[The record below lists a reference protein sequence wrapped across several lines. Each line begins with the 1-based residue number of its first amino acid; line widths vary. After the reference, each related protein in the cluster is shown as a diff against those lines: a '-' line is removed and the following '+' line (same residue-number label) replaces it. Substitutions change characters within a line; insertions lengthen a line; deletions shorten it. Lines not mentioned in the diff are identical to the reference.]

1 MNKIYT
7 NSQRG
12 GRDELFKGE
21 RLENFRKKYEYFTK
35 TLNIIRNENKNSRKL
50 DLINNSDF
58 CAYFNVKKLPHKFTF
73 KNLNSQ
79 YPNIVT
85 EFKSFIKTLNK
96 NKSLGTLIIAMPLF
110 IRFNEGLVMDMLFFN
125 LSQKENN
132 VYNVNVERFTSYKEI
147 DITKIDETLNKYFII
162 EFTDDNQNENE
173 MFTFLTTIKT
183 YKFDHETI
191 NIQLDDIQ
199 KSVIYS
205 LYGQYIRFETPRQ
218 NFESLFNNTIS
229 YTTEKDIIDFDTKI
243 NLLKDFGLETTKANI
258 NINRNIVKSI
268 LERPDKLTIQ
278 LLKSLNTTFDQIREA
293 YNDFDTNAIDIEE
306 VTLQIE
312 QLTQNIID
320 LYEEKKIFYND
331 LKKQREQLNKEIDN
345 LYTEFVEIKENIVF
359 GMDTIIQ
366 QRGLISEQLKKFKN
380 ISNNANFSGK
390 KKAIFDKI
398 EENLKKMITQQQQYD
413 NQINELNIKLTEKK
427 KKLNEKIKEVEQ
439 TKKELE
445 TSEQGLEAI
454 KKKLKHH
461 TNQNGGMS
469 NIISSIISKQKNKHS
484 KMKNI
489 NISDNKNKNI
499 HNIINKMVG
508 RKVNKQNFDNLPKS
522 NEISKNKKLIKL
534 MKTMIGGNK
543 KLSLPEKLNRDLKE
557 IVKQKNKQNH
567 NNKTKISKVIDEM
580 SPLIIQYSDNIQK
593 YGQLLTER
601 EHSKKSLQQSYI
613 LLRKFDTEFKESIQK
628 LDTQKQN
635 LINKIDKINQVIEK
649 LENDKKPKEVV
660 NKVKEHKEKLLLFL
674 RERGDYTQKVKML
687 NKSIKTKK
695 SYLDKAKNEVKN
707 QMNTLKKTGN
717 DLDLIKKE
725 LEAKTQMYGGSILNH
740 TIQILGIKKDKYLN
754 NLANPIENIIKGGK
768 LSNISKNHW
777 IYDEPNY
784 IFQNFTFDELKKIAV
799 EWGIKDIRKFKT
811 KKDLAVILKL
821 LLYSK
826 VNLIKNWNDLIFIAK
841 LFGINTYTIKKGD
854 IGKLTQLINKK
865 YKKIPINNNVQTGGG
880 IWSADVY
887 KFLIHNTTERPKE
900 KIIVH
905 INDTKDGFIKEL
917 KKHKESLGA
926 QWQMIGGPNIL
937 GRLEDEAIQ
946 AKAKSIDL
954 IKNNELNKS
963 YKSTPI
969 KLADLDIPFASRWE
983 NAIKHLWIK
992 GSYLNE
998 SKLDS
1003 STIHPQED
1011 YIKIGKEEEGSRLN
1025 IKSLITAIHQS
1036 NNSALAIQSAKIL
1049 ALIRDPE
1056 KKDDLE
1062 NISDILQKHLE
1073 QMANIKSKHLNP
1085 FIQNV
1090 KSQISNPDFEIYQ
1103 SLPFSDD
1110 INTFFDEVIQKKMR
1124 EAIDKFDP
1132 EKEYGVDIIIKT
1144 RDGLPPMEYKSGKN
1158 GGRVIGFNKNK
1169 DLNIYDPDATLQ
1181 NGDKISDTLY
1191 PEYNKKKVI
1200 RNFPLK
1206 NVSIK
1211 SYSIDLFSDAYKSEL
1226 DKIQMSGGA
1235 GVELSGVNS
1244 NSSNWLQPYF
1254 YRDNESLVSYK
1265 AKGVTSDDEEKLK
1278 EIKELKPDEFDFR
1291 SRGENLMNREELS
1304 ESLHLLGK
1312 LLIELNQTSKLKKKK
1327 NKIGLFNVLKD
1338 TEDFFIDRDSLQQYL
1353 IDLEE
1358 HIDGYNETD
1367 EKTKMSVLIHNIR
1380 TFYKGDSWSGVIK
1393 SQKMKLIEEIEKLA
1407 LKSKHVPALQ
1417 KEIARF
1423 IPLFKK
1429 SLLIQQKR
1437 LLDED
1442 KKIKTLDLSDVK
1454 GPTKSSILET
1464 FIKNIEFIV
1473 YKKNSDGTID
1483 STKFNF
1489 DQIPIDNSGQ
1499 REIRMFVNTIR
1510 TVLEQVL
1517 RDEGDIRLIDI
1528 IIQRLKLLLRI
1539 IDAIKYDRLKAI
1551 PDYIKTEF
1559 KSISSVHDVERVLD
1573 LIPETEV
1580 DENGKPRYYYSKDSS
1595 TRLARPSF
1603 IPPPFP
1609 NFPQNAQQEQPGIQ
1623 REPGDLR
1630 KLKNVQESKKFPQR
1644 GGIPLSGD
1652 LVLIIMPPLDR
1663 IPGSLGHIPGRI
1675 ENIHNFKQDYTDYQT
1690 EIDAQLRQLQP
1701 PVTWDNANIN
1711 QLHTAKD
1718 MAGID
1723 TDKSTGK
1730 PIEIIENLINKMII
1744 NLEMTKQDIM
1754 VRLYDLDLAD
1764 VTLNKGYDSSVTA
1777 YPIFEYINDDLGEIF
1792 DAIQRLEFWKD
1803 TPPNFLGSVTNPDMR
1818 ALHKDYETEAIPVAN
1833 RRPGGPTHDPT
1844 ISAPFQYPKIQT
1856 PPAPRRRKD
1865 IPPTSYANMLISA
1878 IGIGPKSTI
1887 GGALQKYDTMSLIIR
1902 NLDNKVKNV
1911 IGGSPDLTNEE
1922 MNIAESLTK
1931 IESNNLKERLEIL
1944 DDPEI
1949 YNVMKKDTPPLIN
1962 RRKNQLREIDFLRK
1976 NISDV
1981 NAKIGGDK
1989 KYEDNLIEQV
1999 NNMRGIVSNNLH
2011 GIVSTKEIS
2020 ETIYNIIRSK
2030 FKLPSYHQVSD
2041 LEFVLMI
2048 GHITKFENLWKKDT
2062 NIVGNYETYITSL
2075 LDGTLFSQDTS
2086 VSNASDYDIG
2096 KLDDEIFL
2104 EKYYTSLNNYIKKN
2118 KFNSFEDFLTT
2129 TYKEIFPKNSEN
2141 LNMTEYGTLWS
2152 KAMADIGKEWDKKM
2166 DQRKFTG
2173 ADRWISLTIDG
2184 PFTKI
2189 EKALLFSFITHAK
2202 ALLNQGKT
2210 KSMNKLDLNPKQK
2223 FNQFAQLIPLDTTAF
2238 MILTI
2243 DDNIDVNK
2251 PAVQIGGASS
2261 PFPEIKM
2268 PPASRLIDDRPGSF
2282 YLQKNLDHMRY
2293 LYIYDKKCRKQ
2304 VLKSKNPVYTHP
2316 LHIPHKDFQN
2326 VLDQGIGLRKTGK
2339 LNTVK
2344 LPIFSEKSQTLK
2356 KCAEYRLKN
2365 TKEKYNPNWTIWELQ
2380 KQSITE
2386 NKFIPLILWN
2396 KNDLNFI
2403 EKKVL
2408 GEIGKT
2414 KKEVQKYKYKALRDL
2429 IEIGDFKFPTMGH
2442 PIVDLDNNSKTT
2454 VIAPLASLAP
2464 LAPLTRYASDKE
2476 MPTDEELKN
2485 KPNALK
2491 AKREAIIARLGIN
2504 D

>member
-7 NSQRG
+7 NSQIG
-12 GRDELFKGE
+12 GTDELFKGE

-132 VYNVNVERFTSYKEI
+132 VYNVNVERFTSYKET
-147 DITKIDETLNKYFII
+147 DITKINETLDKYFIT
-162 EFTDDNQNENE
+162 EFTDNNENENE

-205 LYGQYIRFETPRQ
+205 LYCQYIRFETPRQ
-218 NFESLFNNTIS
+218 NFETLFNNTIS
-229 YTTEKDIIDFDTKI
+229 YTTEKNIIDFDTKI

-359 GMDTIIQ
+359 GMDTLIQ
-366 QRGLISEQLKKFKN
+366 HRGLISEQLKKVKK
-380 ISNNANFSGK
+380 ISENANFNGK

-413 NQINELNIKLTEKK
+413 NQINELNIKLTDKK
-427 KKLNEKIKEVEQ
+427 NQLNEKIKEVEQ

-454 KKKLKHH
+454 KKKLKYH

-469 NIISSIISKQKNKHS
+469 NIISSIINKQKNRHS

-499 HNIINKMVG
+499 HNIINKMIG
-508 RKVNKQNFDNLPKS
+508 RKVNKQNSDNLTKS
-522 NEISKNKKLIKL
+522 NEIIKNNKKLIKL

-557 IVKQKNKQNH
+557 IVEQKNKQNQ
-567 NNKTKISKVIDEM
+567 NNKTKISKVIDEI
-580 SPLIIQYSDNIQK
+580 SPLIIQYSENIKK
-593 YGQLLTER
+593 YGELLTER

-628 LDTQKQN
+628 LDSQKQN
-635 LINKIDKINQVIEK
+635 LINKVDKINQVIEK
-649 LENDKKPKEVV
+649 LENDRKPKEVV

-674 RERGDYTQKVKML
+674 KKRGDYTQKVKML

-695 SYLDKAKNEVKN
+695 SYLDKAKNDVKN

-754 NLANPIENIIKGGK
+754 SLANPIETVIKGGK

-826 VNLIKNWNDLIFIAK
+826 ANLIKNWNDLIFIAK
-841 LFGINTYTIKKGD
+841 LFAINTYTIKKGD

-880 IWSADVY
+880 IWSTDIY
-887 KFLIHNTTERPKE
+887 KFLISNKTERPRQ

-905 INDTKDGFIKEL
+905 INTTKEIFIEQL
-917 KKHKESLGA
+917 KRHKRSLEA
-926 QWQMIGGPNIL
+926 EWQMRGAPNIL
-937 GRLEDEAIQ
+937 GRLQDKDNSE
-946 AKAKSIDL
+946 KIDL
-954 IKNNELNKS
+954 IKNNVREKS
-963 YKSTPI
+963 YNTTNI
-969 KLADLDIPFASRWE
+969 KLADLDKNFVQKWE
-983 NAIKHLWIK
+983 TDIKHMWII
-992 GSYLNE
+992 GQYLNE

-1003 STIHPQED
+1003 STIHPKDD
-1011 YIKIGKEEEGSRLN
+1011 YIEIKKEGNRLN
-1025 IKSLITAIHQS
+1025 IKSLIDAIHKS
-1036 NNSALAIQSAKIL
+1036 NNSALAIQSARIL
-1049 ALIRDPE
+1049 ALIKEPKE
-1056 KKDDLE
+1056 SDLE
-1062 NISDILQKHLE
+1062 NLSDILQKHLE

-1085 FIQNV
+1085 FIV
-1090 KSQISNPDFEIYQ
+1090 KIKNEIRNQDFEVYQ
-1103 SLPFSDD
+1103 SLPFSNNT
-1110 INTFFDEVIQKKMR
+1110 NTFFDEVIQKKMPKA
-1124 EAIDKFDP
+1124 ENNIDP
-1132 EKEYGVDIIIKT
+1132 EKDYGVDITIKT
-1144 RDGLPPMEYKSGKN
+1144 RDGLPPLVYKSSKN

-1181 NGDKISDTLY
+1181 NGDKISDTSYELY
-1191 PEYNKKKVI
+1191 NETKVI

-1211 SYSIDLFSDAYKSEL
+1211 SYSIDLFGNAYQSEL
-1226 DKIQMSGGA
+1226 NKIQTGGA

-1244 NSSNWLQPYF
+1244 DSSNWLQSYF
-1254 YRDNESLVSYK
+1254 DRDNESLISYK
-1265 AKGVTSDDEEKLK
+1265 ATDVQLDKDIKVKLEK
-1278 EIKELKPDEFDFR
+1278 IKELKPDEFDFR
-1291 SRGENLMNREELS
+1291 IRGENLMDREELS

-1312 LLIELNQTSKLKKKK
+1312 LLLELNQTSKMKKKK
-1327 NKIGLFNVLKD
+1327 NKIGLFNILPD

-1367 EKTKMSVLIHNIR
+1367 EKTKINVLIHNIR

-1393 SQKMKLIEEIEKLA
+1393 SQKMKLIEQIEKLA

-1437 LLDED
+1437 LLDEN

-1473 YKKNSDGTID
+1473 YKKNSDGTINP
-1483 STKFNF
+1483 TKFNF
-1489 DQIPIDNSGQ
+1489 DQIPIDNAGQ
-1499 REIRMFVNTIR
+1499 REVRMFVNTIR
-1510 TVLEQVL
+1510 TVLDQIL

-1528 IIQRLKLLLRI
+1528 IIQRLQLLLKI
-1539 IDAIKYDRLKAI
+1539 IEAMKNDRLKAI

-1559 KSISSVHDVERVLD
+1559 KNISSVHDVERILD
-1573 LIPETEV
+1573 LIP
-1580 DENGKPRYYYSKDSS
+1580 
-1595 TRLARPSF
+1595 
-1603 IPPPFP
+1603 
-1609 NFPQNAQQEQPGIQ
+1609 
-1623 REPGDLR
+1623 
-1630 KLKNVQESKKFPQR
+1630 
-1644 GGIPLSGD
+1644 
-1652 LVLIIMPPLDR
+1652 
-1663 IPGSLGHIPGRI
+1663 
-1675 ENIHNFKQDYTDYQT
+1675 QT
-1690 EIDAQLRQLQP
+1690 EIDEVGKLRYYHSKDIKAQELGNLQ
-1701 PVTWDNANIN
+1701 
-1711 QLHTAKD
+1711 
-1718 MAGID
+1718 
-1723 TDKSTGK
+1723 
-1730 PIEIIENLINKMII
+1730 NLINKMIK
-1744 NLEMTKQDIM
+1744 NLEMTKQDIII
-1754 VRLYDLDLAD
+1754 RLYDLNLAD
-1764 VTLNKGYDSSVTA
+1764 VTLNRGYDASIKS
-1777 YPIFEYINDDLGEIF
+1777 YPIFEYINEDLVEIF
-1792 DAIQRLEFWKD
+1792 DTIEKLQFWGD
-1803 TPPNFLGSVTNPDMR
+1803 TSPNFLQNVTKPDMR
-1818 ALHKDYETEAIPVAN
+1818 ALHRGYKTEAHPEEKVDDLTH
-1833 RRPGGPTHDPT
+1833 PTHDPA
-1844 ISAPFQYPKIQT
+1844 ISAPRDYPKIQA
-1856 PPAPRRRKD
+1856 PPAPRKNED
-1865 IPPTSYANMLISA
+1865 IPEKSYYELLIDA
-1878 IGIGPKSTI
+1878 IKIRQI

-1902 NLDNKVKNV
+1902 DLDNKVKNL
-1911 IGGSPDLTNEE
+1911 IGGSPDLTNEG

-1931 IESNNLKERLEIL
+1931 IEMHNLKERLDIL

-1962 RRKNQLREIDFLRK
+1962 RRKKQLSEIDFLRK

-1981 NAKIGGDK
+1981 NAKIGGHK
-1989 KYEDNLIEQV
+1989 KYENNLIEQV
-1999 NNMRGIVSNNLH
+1999 NNMGGIVANNLH
-2011 GIVSTKEIS
+2011 GIVSTTEIS
-2020 ETIYNIIRSK
+2020 ETIYNIISPK
-2030 FKLPSYHQVSD
+2030 FKLPKYPLVSD
-2041 LEFVLMI
+2041 LELVIMI

-2062 NIVGNYETYITSL
+2062 NIVGNYDTYITSL
-2075 LDGTLFSQDTS
+2075 IDGTLFLQE
-2086 VSNASDYDIG
+2086 ASDYDIG
-2096 KLDDEIFL
+2096 KLNDEVFL
-2104 EKYYTSLNNYIKKN
+2104 EKYYTGLNNYIKKN
-2118 KFNSFEDFLTT
+2118 KFNSFENFLTT
-2129 TYKEIFPKNSEN
+2129 TYKEIFPKTNEN

-2152 KAMADIGKEWDKKM
+2152 KAIADIGNEWDKKM
-2166 DQRKFTG
+2166 DERKFTG
-2173 ADRWISLTIDG
+2173 ADKWINLTIDG

-2189 EKALLFSFITHAK
+2189 EKALLFSFIIHAK
-2202 ALLNQGKT
+2202 DLLNQEMR

-2223 FNQFAQLIPLDTTAF
+2223 FNQFAQLVPLDTTAF

-2243 DDNIDVNK
+2243 DDNIDINK
-2251 PAVQIGGASS
+2251 PVTQAGGAS
-2261 PFPEIKM
+2261 FPKFKRGG
-2268 PPASRLIDDRPGSF
+2268 ASTLIDDRPGSF

-2293 LYIYDKKCRKQ
+2293 LYIYDKKCRKS
-2304 VLKSKNPVYTHP
+2304 VLKSKNPIYTHP
-2316 LHIPHKDFQN
+2316 LHIPYKEFKN
-2326 VLDQGIGLRKTGK
+2326 VLDEGIGLKKTGK

-2344 LPIFSEKSQTLK
+2344 LPIFSEKSRTLK

-2365 TKEKYNPNWTIWELQ
+2365 TKEKYNPDWTIWELE
-2380 KQSITE
+2380 KQSVTE
-2386 NKFIPLILWN
+2386 DKFIPLILWN
-2396 KNDLNFI
+2396 KNDLNFV

-2408 GEIGKT
+2408 GEVGKT
-2414 KKEVQKYKYKALRDL
+2414 KKEVQKNKYKALRDL
-2429 IEIGDFKFPTMGH
+2429 IEIGDFKFPTMGQ
-2442 PIVDLDNNSKTT
+2442 PIVDSVGNPISNIITLYSPSSPKKQFEPY
-2454 VIAPLASLAP
+2454 I
-2464 LAPLTRYASDKE
+2464 

-2485 KPNALK
+2485 IPSTKGKLLK
-2491 AKREAIIARLGIN
+2491 FVNKQKKAIKARLGI
-2504 D
+2504 